1 MVTEKVLSNIHRV
14 NNKKIQQLGMEN
26 NLPNVIK
33 YLQNPYG

>member
-14 NNKKIQQLGMEN
+14 NNKKIQQLGMGN